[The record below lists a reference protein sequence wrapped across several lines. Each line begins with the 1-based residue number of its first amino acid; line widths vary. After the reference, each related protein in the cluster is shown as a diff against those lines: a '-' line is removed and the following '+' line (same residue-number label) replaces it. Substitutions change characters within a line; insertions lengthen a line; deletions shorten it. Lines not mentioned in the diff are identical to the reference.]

1 MKINNIIS
9 TIRELKKIGAVAIKQ
24 SFEDEGANYDEVK
37 LMNEIV
43 KKVNLDH
50 NIKIAG
56 CEAKNDIN
64 FCSDLRVDGIVAP
77 MVESNYA
84 LTKFMQS
91 IPKNNSAK
99 LYVNIETYSAIND
112 IKKILSSKNLNRLNG
127 LVFGRSDIAGSL
139 GLEKKDVN
147 SKKITNLITGAIKY
161 AKKKKSKLKIKI
173 GGSISFPSKNV
184 IENLFKKKLINSYE
198 TRNIEIKISKN
209 NLNKLDEILKLAFK
223 LEIEWNKFKIK
234 NQKIHLNLSQ
244 KEFLKKRIKEIKSR
258 LI

>member
-91 IPKNNSAK
+91 IVLLKMKN
-99 LYVNIETYSAIND
+99 
-112 IKKILSSKNLNRLNG
+112 
-127 LVFGRSDIAGSL
+127 
-139 GLEKKDVN
+139 
-147 SKKITNLITGAIKY
+147 
-161 AKKKKSKLKIKI
+161 
-173 GGSISFPSKNV
+173 P
-184 IENLFKKKLINSYE
+184 
-198 TRNIEIKISKN
+198 
-209 NLNKLDEILKLAFK
+209 
-223 LEIEWNKFKIK
+223 
-234 NQKIHLNLSQ
+234 
-244 KEFLKKRIKEIKSR
+244 
-258 LI
+258 

>member
-147 SKKITNLITGAIKY
+147 SKKITHLITGAIKY

-244 KEFLKKRIKEIKSR
+244 KEFF
-258 LI
+258 

>member
-1 MKINNIIS
+1 M
-9 TIRELKKIGAVAIKQ
+9 
-24 SFEDEGANYDEVK
+24 
-37 LMNEIV
+37 
-43 KKVNLDH
+43 
-50 NIKIAG
+50 
-56 CEAKNDIN
+56 
-64 FCSDLRVDGIVAP
+64 
-77 MVESNYA
+77 
-84 LTKFMQS
+84 
-91 IPKNNSAK
+91 
-99 LYVNIETYSAIND
+99 
-112 IKKILSSKNLNRLNG
+112 NG